1 MAVDAAGLAQLARML
16 GLSIPKDALERLAP
30 AVAKIYADLERL
42 RDLPIDGRVPALPP
56 LAPAASCGSA
66 GDGRSDVIRP
76 TETGR

>member
-1 MAVDAAGLAQLARML
+1 MSVDAAGLAQFARML

-56 LAPAASCGSA
+56 LAPAALPGSV
-66 GDGRSDVIRP
+66 GDGGSDVRQP
-76 TETGR
+76 PETGR